1 MAPRLVLVGPP
12 GSGKTTVG
20 TAVAERLGVPFRDTD
35 HDIELRA
42 GKPIAEIFLDD
53 GEEAFRAMER
63 DAVAAALAESAG
75 VLALGGG
82 AVLDSVTRRRL
93 SDMTVVH
100 LDVRL
105 ADAAKRVGLARD
117 RPVLAINPRATL
129 AKLLQERAPLYAEV
143 ADARVV
149 TDGREV
155 DEVCADVLAALGEL
169 EAAS

>member
-1 MAPRLVLVGPP
+1 VGPP

-20 TAVAERLGVPFRDTD
+20 TAVAERLGVAFRDTD

-53 GEEAFRAMER
+53 GEEAFRAMEHA
-63 DAVAAALAESAG
+63 AVEAALAESTG

-82 AVLDSVTRRRL
+82 AVMDADTRRL
-93 SDMTVVH
+93 LGKATVVH

-149 TDGREV
+149 TDGLDV
-155 DEVCADVLAALGEL
+155 GAVCDAVLAALREL
-169 EAAS
+169 EKAP

>member
-1 MAPRLVLVGPP
+1 MGPRLVLVGPP

-20 TAVAERLGVPFRDTD
+20 TTVAERLGLPFRDTD

-53 GEEAFRAMER
+53 GEEAFRAMEHA
-63 DAVAAALAESAG
+63 AVEAALAESTG

-82 AVLDSVTRRRL
+82 AVMDADTRRL
-93 SDMTVVH
+93 LGKATVVH

-149 TDGREV
+149 TDGLDV
-155 DEVCADVLAALGEL
+155 GAVCDAVLAALREL
-169 EAAS
+169 EKAP